1 LASGFTIRGIFRISN
16 KQQLTMEYQDKLRHS
31 TVLRAPANYGLLE
44 IFEILKWGRKALDQN
59 LLDNFCQQVKDAYEK
74 AEKEESPDFDA
85 EFERLEEHL
94 PEGELSEPKSPESQE
109 PQLDQPEEKTEDN
122 E

>member
-1 LASGFTIRGIFRISN
+1 MASGFTIRGVFRISN
-16 KQQLTMEYQDKLRHS
+16 KQQLTMEYQDKLRQS

-59 LLDNFCQQVKDAYEK
+59 LLDNFCQQVKNAYEK

-94 PEGELSEPKSPESQE
+94 PEPELPESQE
-109 PQLDQPEEKTEDN
+109 PRLEQPEEKTEDN